1 MSKIPPAAGCSS
13 QKLIVY
19 SQSSQVYNTMPK
31 IRSHKYVKIRLN
43 KHHLKHHWGSNCE
56 KISISWGSDLKNISI
71 TWASDLKTVMLIKKN
86 VLNVVIESESE

>member
-31 IRSHKYVKIRLN
+31 IRSHEYVKICLN

-56 KISISWGSDLKNISI
+56 KNKHQLRLRLEKYKHHLSFRLEKGD
-71 TWASDLKTVMLIKKN
+71 AYKKH
-86 VLNVVIESESE
+86 VFRA